1 VQLADLLSS
10 IELVSMALCTGE
22 DECKKT
28 ED

>member
-10 IELVSMALCTGE
+10 ADLGSVALGTGE
-22 DECKKT
+22 DECKKL